1 MVELAHEA
9 HKLEQLRMYVDLQW
23 ICEVHCYSDGTYRIL
38 SGAPDPL
45 FVRSGL
51 RVMEVAFYP
60 IFWQLL
66 LCLTA
71 SILHH
76 PRQTS
81 PRPSRSPRT
90 SSRPAASAPTA
101 PSPATARCAAALAA
115 RPTTAG
121 GSARRSIGGGIR
133 PRGALRRVVVFGGR
147 VYKT

>member
-1 MVELAHEA
+1 
-9 HKLEQLRMYVDLQW
+9 MYVDLQW

-60 IFWQLL
+60 IFWHLL

-76 PRQTS
+76 SQADVAQAIKISTHF
-81 PRPSRSPRT
+81 
-90 SSRPAASAPTA
+90 
-101 PSPATARCAAALAA
+101 L
-115 RPTTAG
+115 TT
-121 GSARRSIGGGIR
+121 
-133 PRGALRRVVVFGGR
+133 GR
-147 VYKT
+147 VCANCAVTRHRKMRRCPCGKAYYCGRECQKEHWRRHKENGCGL